1 MNLRLAAAFIA
12 ALALSAC
19 SDADWSQ
26 TMNSVGLGDSGEPE
40 PIADAATAAPVAAPA
55 PVATAGAAP
64 AQTAQAEPNNAF
76 CLAVA
81 RQDSERNAFDAETQ
95 QGVFT
100 RSYRQCLTIFG
111 AGTPQ

>member
-1 MNLRLAAAFIA
+1 MTLRLAAALIA

-19 SDADWSQ
+19 TDADWSRS
-26 TMNSVGLGDSGEPE
+26 MNSVGLGDSDTPE
-40 PIADAATAAPVAAPA
+40 GVSDVTPPVPM
-55 PVATAGAAP
+55 AAP
-64 AQTAQAEPNNAF
+64 AQTAQAEQSGNAF

-100 RSYRQCLTIFG
+100 RNYRQCLTIFG

>member
-1 MNLRLAAAFIA
+1 MTVRLAAVLVA

-26 TMNSVGLGDSGEPE
+26 TMNSVGLGDADEAMPV
-40 PIADAATAAPVAAPA
+40 ADAATPVAAPA
-55 PVATAGAAP
+55 PVATTAP

-95 QGVFT
+95 EGVFT

>member
-1 MNLRLAAAFIA
+1 MTLRLAAALVA

-19 SDADWSQ
+19 TDADWSQ
-26 TMNSVGLGDSGEPE
+26 SMNAVGLGDSSEP
-40 PIADAATAAPVAAPA
+40 APVEAAAPA
-55 PVATAGAAP
+55 PIAAP
-64 AQTAQAEPNNAF
+64 AQTAQAEQPNNAF

-100 RSYRQCLTIFG
+100 RNYRQCLTIFG